1 LKNLEIVKILN
12 NIADILELQEVQF
25 KPRAYRNAAR
35 GVEGLTED
43 IADVYKRGELENIPG
58 VGKHIAVKIAEYLE
72 KGKSKYYEQLKKKV
86 KIDIES
92 LHQIPTLGP
101 KKIKFLYEKLKI
113 KNIKDLERAIKK
125 GKLKKLKGFG
135 EETEK
140 NLSEGVKLV
149 KSRPKRFLYYQA
161 LPIVNEI
168 KEYFN
173 KFEIVKRI
181 EVAGSFKRGKET
193 IGDLDFLVISNKPN
207 EVIKLFT
214 QLPDV
219 KKIISKGTTRSSVR
233 LSNGL
238 QVDLRVVKEKEFG
251 SALMYFIGNKQHN
264 IELRKIALSKGYTLS
279 EYGLFKLNGK
289 KVGVKE
295 KEKKNKWVAGRTE
308 EEIYKKL
315 GMDYIE
321 PELRENTGEI
331 KTAQGEKLPQLVT
344 NKNINGVFHN
354 HTKWSDGNNSMLE
367 MAQKAEQMGF
377 KFISFNDHFGDVTIT
392 NPLNEKRLEGYLKET
407 KRVRKKVKIKVF
419 SGLEID
425 ILKDGTLP
433 LSAEKLK
440 KIDVVVAAIHLATRM
455 PEEQMTKRVCDAL
468 ENYPA
473 NILAH
478 PTDRLINSREPIKI
492 NLEKVFAVAKKNNV
506 YLEINSSPERLDLNG
521 ENIKAAKKMGC
532 KFVIST
538 DGHDLQHLENY
549 YLGII
554 QARRGGLEK
563 KDILNCYTSR
573 KINKILI
580 KIN

>member
-1 LKNLEIVKILN
+1 MRNLEIAKILN
-12 NIADILELQEVQF
+12 NIADILELQEIQF

-58 VGKHIAVKIAEYLE
+58 VGKHIAEKIAEYLE
-72 KGKSKYYEQLKKKV
+72 KGKSKYYNQLKKKV

-113 KNIKDLERAIKK
+113 KNVKDLEKAIKK

-140 NLSEGVKLV
+140 NLSEGIKLV

-168 KEYFN
+168 KNYFN
-173 KFEIVKRI
+173 KSGFVKKI
-181 EVAGSFKRGKET
+181 EVAGSFRRGKET
-193 IGDLDFLVISNKPN
+193 IGDLDFLVISNKAN
-207 EVIKLFT
+207 EVMKLFM

-238 QVDLRVVKEKEFG
+238 QVDLRVVKEKELG

-279 EYGLFKLNGK
+279 EYGLFRLKRK
-289 KVGVKE
+289 
-295 KEKKNKWVAGRTE
+295 KWVAGRTE
-308 EEIYKKL
+308 EEIYQKL

-321 PELRENTGEI
+321 PELRENSGEI
-331 KTAQGEKLPQLVT
+331 KAAQEKKLPKLIT
-344 NKNINGVFHN
+344 NRNIKGVFHN

-367 MAQKAEQMGF
+367 MAQKAEQLGM
-377 KFISFNDHFGDVTIT
+377 KFISFNDHYGDIAIT
-392 NPLNEKRLEGYLKET
+392 NPLNEKRLVGYLKAIE
-407 KRVRKKVKIKVF
+407 KVRKKVKIKVF
-419 SGLEID
+419 SGVEID
-425 ILKDGTLP
+425 ILKDGKLP

-440 KIDVVVAAIHLATRM
+440 KIDVVIAAIHLATRM
-455 PEEQMTKRVCDAL
+455 PEEKMTKRVCDAL
-468 ENYPA
+468 ENYPV

-478 PTDRLINSREPIKI
+478 PTDRLINSREAIKL
-492 NLEKVFAVAKKNNV
+492 NLEKVFLTAKKNNV
-506 YLEINSSPERLDLNG
+506 YLEINSSFERLDLNG

-532 KFVIST
+532 KFVLST
-538 DGHDLQHLENY
+538 DGHNLQHLENY
-549 YLGII
+549 VLGVT
-554 QARRGGLEK
+554 QARRGWLEK
-563 KDILNCYTSR
+563 KDILNCYNL
-573 KINKILI
+573 NKIEKVL
-580 KIN
+580 KK

>member
-1 LKNLEIVKILN
+1 LRNLEIAKILN

-35 GVEGLTED
+35 GVEGLTEN

-58 VGKHIAVKIAEYLE
+58 VGKHIAEKIAEYLE
-72 KGKSKYYEQLKKKV
+72 KGKSKYYNQLKKKV

-113 KNIKDLERAIKK
+113 KNIKDLEKAIKK

-140 NLSEGVKLV
+140 NLSEGIKLV

-168 KEYFN
+168 KDYFN
-173 KFEIVKRI
+173 KFNFVKRI
-181 EVAGSFKRGKET
+181 EVAGSFRRGKET
-193 IGDLDFLVISNKPN
+193 IGDLDFLVISSKPN
-207 EVIKLFT
+207 EIIKLFT

-219 KKIISKGTTRSSVR
+219 KKVISKGTTRSSVR

-238 QVDLRVVKEKEFG
+238 QVDLRVVKEKELG

-289 KVGVKE
+289 K
-295 KEKKNKWVAGRTE
+295 WVAGRTE
-308 EEIYKKL
+308 EDIYKRL
-315 GMDYIE
+315 GMDYIP
-321 PELRENTGEI
+321 PELRENNGEI
-331 KTAQGEKLPQLVT
+331 KAAQEKRSPQLVT

-354 HTKWSDGNNSMLE
+354 HTKWSDGSNSLLE
-367 MAQKAEQMGF
+367 MAQKAEQMGM
-377 KFISFNDHFGDVTIT
+377 KFISFNDHFGDIAIT
-392 NPLNEKRLEGYLKET
+392 NPLNEKRLVGYLKEIE
-407 KRVRKKVKIKVF
+407 RVRKKVKIKVF
-419 SGLEID
+419 SGVEID
-425 ILKDGTLP
+425 ILKDGKLP
-433 LSAEKLK
+433 LSKEKLK
-440 KIDVVVAAIHLATRM
+440 KIDVVIAAIHLATRM

-468 ENYPA
+468 ENYPIK
-473 NILAH
+473 ILAH
-478 PTDRLINSREPIKI
+478 PTDRLLNSREAIKI

-521 ENIKAAKKMGC
+521 ENIRAAKKRGC

-563 KDILNCYTSR
+563 KDILNCYSSR